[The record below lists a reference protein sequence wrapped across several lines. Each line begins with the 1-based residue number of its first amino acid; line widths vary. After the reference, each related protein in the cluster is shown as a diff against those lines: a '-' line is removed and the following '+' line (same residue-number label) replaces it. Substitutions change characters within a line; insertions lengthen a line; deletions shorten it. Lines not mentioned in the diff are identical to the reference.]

1 MLLLWGSSQPVYHT
15 PRKIGADNRRIDED
29 EIIILLWWWY
39 LTGGLG

>member
-1 MLLLWGSSQPVYHT
+1 MLLLWGSSQPIYHT
-15 PRKIGADNRRIDED
+15 PRKGRADRRIDED